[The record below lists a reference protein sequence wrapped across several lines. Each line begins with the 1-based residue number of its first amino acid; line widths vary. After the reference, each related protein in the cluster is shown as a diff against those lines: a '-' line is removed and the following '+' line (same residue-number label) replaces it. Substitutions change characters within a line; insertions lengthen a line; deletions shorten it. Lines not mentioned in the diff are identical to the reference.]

1 MQLLRD
7 PELPDDQLVNF
18 QSSNSSAANHQLAD
32 GKCTDSQCTDGHCT
46 DGHCAKRSGCNAPYP
61 IFAGAQELG
70 FVSHMADELSGHS
83 IAGACCHAMVLAM
96 RFSSGQRDRTV
107 PITGAPKARPDRQ
120 TGQEP
125 LAA

>member
-18 QSSNSSAANHQLAD
+18 QSSNSSAANRQLAD
-32 GKCTDSQCTDGHCT
+32 GKCTDSQCTDG
-46 DGHCAKRSGCNAPYP
+46 
-61 IFAGAQELG
+61 QELG
-70 FVSHMADELSGHS
+70 FVTHMADELSGHS
-83 IAGACCHAMVLAM
+83 IAGACRHAMVLAM
-96 RFSSGQRDRTV
+96 RFSPGQRDRTV
-107 PITGAPKARPDRQ
+107 PIAGAPKVGPDRQ